1 MALITL
7 EELRSLQ
14 RSEIPTAE
22 KLVSLV
28 RSLNEEFQDQRNYLL
43 NYEENL
49 KEAGMDPKWLGKQ
62 GNQASFVA
70 RSMAGARWKLTSSSS
85 REMIRSVNETEREDA
100 FLKLKIPKPPAGII
114 GSGFDSKTTRLF
126 PGKSFVFNL
135 NLSFSL
141 FEFHID
147 QAKMRGKKKSKL
159 FPFETF

>member
-1 MALITL
+1 MPDIADWIAVALITL

-62 GNQASFVA
+62 GNQASFAA

-85 REMIRSVNETEREDA
+85 RDDPIGER
-100 FLKLKIPKPPAGII
+100 
-114 GSGFDSKTTRLF
+114 
-126 PGKSFVFNL
+126 N
-135 NLSFSL
+135 
-141 FEFHID
+141 
-147 QAKMRGKKKSKL
+147 
-159 FPFETF
+159 